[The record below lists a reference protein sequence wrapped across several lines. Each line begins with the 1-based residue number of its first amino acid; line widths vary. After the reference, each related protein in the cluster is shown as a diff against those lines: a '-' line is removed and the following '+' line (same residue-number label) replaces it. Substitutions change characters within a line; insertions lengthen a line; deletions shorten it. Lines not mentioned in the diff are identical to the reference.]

1 MSFATD
7 DYNRPEIVWNEEKEQ
22 QLTDLEKRLVRANRN
37 WSDEQEDVLPLVP
50 LPLSL
55 PPNQANSN

>member
-50 LPLSL
+50 LSLSL
-55 PPNQANSN
+55 SPN